1 MNKILVKNSDS
12 LITVPDGTEVF
23 ILDQSTNYLKIEIGS
38 NCVINYIGILKN
50 SCDREIIIGDNSIIN
65 ISSLYL
71 SAGQFKINNY
81 LGKEVVLNSQVL
93 AYGQQEQVLQIE
105 DNYIFKGPASTGKII
120 ASALA
125 DNLSTINY
133 LSDVVIKPEASQT
146 ETRIDM
152 KLYLLNSRAKGLML
166 PGLKIATNNVKAG
179 HGAST
184 SQLTA
189 EDLFYLSSRGLTD
202 NQSKRLVIDSILKKF
217 LINISDPETK
227 DLISSLIT
235 L

>member
-12 LITVPDGTEVF
+12 LITVPKGTEVF
-23 ILDQSTNYLKIEIGS
+23 IFDGSVNYLKIEIGD
-38 NCVINYIGILKN
+38 NCIVNYVSILKD
-50 SCDREIIIGDNSIIN
+50 SCDREIIIGDNSVIN

-71 SAGQFKINNY
+71 SAGRFKINNY
-81 LGKEVVLNSQVL
+81 LGKEVILNSQIL
-93 AYGQQEQVLQIE
+93 SYQKKDQVLQIE
-105 DNYIFKGPASTGKII
+105 DNYIFTDKSSVGKIV
-120 ASALA
+120 ANALVDDQA
-125 DNLSTINY
+125 TINY
-133 LSDVVIKPEASQT
+133 LSDVVIKPEAAQT

-152 KLYLLNSRAKGLML
+152 KLYLLSAQAKGLML

-189 EDLFYLSSRGLTD
+189 EDLFYLTSRGLNN
-202 NQSKRLVIDSILKKF
+202 NQSKRLVINSILKKF
-217 LINISDPETK
+217 LINISDTETK
-227 DLISSLIT
+227 NLISSLIT